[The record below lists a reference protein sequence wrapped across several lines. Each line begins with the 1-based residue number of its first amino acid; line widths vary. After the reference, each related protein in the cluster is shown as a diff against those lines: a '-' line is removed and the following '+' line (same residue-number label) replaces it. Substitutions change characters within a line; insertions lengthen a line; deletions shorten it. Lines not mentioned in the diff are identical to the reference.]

1 MSARRLAVLAALFA
15 AALLAGCGGDRSP
28 DSLEGAEVTPPSVA
42 TTTPTTTAETTTT
55 TPAAEPDAEQ
65 QGPLGAKLERRV
77 GLRDEPDGKIVAT
90 LDTKTRWGS
99 PRVLAVVEQRTGW
112 LGVLTEQE
120 PGKVAW
126 IPGDAAELL
135 LEPWALQI
143 DLSARRVTVS
153 HEGEVVRRFTVG
165 IGAPGSPTPTGRF
178 GVTDTLRLTGGSP
191 YGCCAIALTARQK
204 SIPQGWTGGD
214 RVAIHGTDNPASI
227 GKAVSHGC
235 LRSAEDDLRW
245 LLARIPLGS
254 HVEIVA

>member
-1 MSARRLAVLAALFA
+1 MRRGPQPRLA
-15 AALLAGCGGDRSP
+15 AGRGGD
-28 DSLEGAEVTPPSVA
+28 
-42 TTTPTTTAETTTT
+42 
-55 TPAAEPDAEQ
+55 AAVGRDDADDDRRDHHDDAGREPDAEQ

-135 LEPWALQI
+135 LEPWALKI